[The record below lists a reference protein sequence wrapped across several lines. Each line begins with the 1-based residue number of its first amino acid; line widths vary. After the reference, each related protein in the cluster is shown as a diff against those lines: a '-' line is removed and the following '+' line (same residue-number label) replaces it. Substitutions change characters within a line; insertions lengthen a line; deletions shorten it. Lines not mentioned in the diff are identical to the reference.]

1 MPFTYEPITPADG
14 ERMKSL
20 NIMIGWKKPNAR
32 HWTVNRETGD
42 FLVWIAPDREP
53 PHWTWFAFLWQGR
66 LFRAELDG
74 KTHQDTGYRLEI
86 AGVSAED
93 RKPISSHERPAF
105 GAALFEAVK
114 VYAIAD
120 VTTMFA
126 NRRKRL
132 QLAPD
137 PSGTPPLELETTL
150 NDLSVSPFATF
161 RIDFP
166 RSIQ

>member
-1 MPFTYEPITPADG
+1 MPFTYEPITPPDR
-14 ERMKSL
+14 ERMESL

-53 PHWTWFAFLWQGR
+53 PLWTRFAFFVAKASLPCGVGRQDPPGNRVPLGNRRGFSGRSQANFISRETGLWR
-66 LFRAELDG
+66 SPFA
-74 KTHQDTGYRLEI
+74 
-86 AGVSAED
+86 
-93 RKPISSHERPAF
+93 
-105 GAALFEAVK
+105 AVK

-132 QLAPD
+132 QLPPTHRAP
-137 PSGTPPLELETTL
+137 LH
-150 NDLSVSPFATF
+150 
-161 RIDFP
+161 
-166 RSIQ
+166 